1 MGEDK
6 KNDSPRM
13 PMKLFQLFA
22 PALPAVAL
30 ALAIAGCDVDSVDSS
45 TAVVSN
51 ESGAIYDFS
60 GLYMHPNASTNAL
73 EPLVYP
79 LAKQTGAPVT
89 WIRLIQYGSKL
100 EGFDNVGLAWEGTL
114 TGIRGTTA
122 SFSLSGQ
129 TSAAQPV
136 QIAGSLIY
144 ESQRSTM
151 DAAWLEPTFSG
162 NVFARAVVAPATTN
176 ATPATKVS
184 ISPTSATLSASN
196 STITFTA
203 SGGNGVY
210 AWTQNSSAGTL
221 SSTSGTSIRYTYR
234 STGNDTLTVTSD
246 GESAI
251 ANIVCQ

>member
-1 MGEDK
+1 
-6 KNDSPRM
+6 
-13 PMKLFQLFA
+13 MKLFQLFA

-176 ATPATKVS
+176 APVTDLTLTASPTTVGLNGTVTLTAAGGTGTYTW
-184 ISPTSATLSASN
+184 PTSASYGTISGSG
-196 STITFTA
+196 STATYTR
-203 SGGNGVY
+203 
-210 AWTQNSSAGTL
+210 
-221 SSTSGTSIRYTYR
+221 TSGTSANSVSIA
-234 STGNDTLTVTSD
+234 VTSG
-246 GESAI
+246 GETRNVTI
-251 ANIVCQ
+251 AFN